1 MSVKERIV
9 FFLLCILAVL
19 DALTI
24 HPVIVQMGL
33 AAGLK
38 QGSILTPFFIAG
50 FVAAFVISLIKS
62 SFLQSRY
69 IKKSVVTL
77 FFIALTYGIVFAL
90 FDNSYLEG
98 DLRAIG
104 ICVVAAI
111 IGYES
116 RLTENNYSVLLL
128 VFATSVT
135 FVGLMQVLTNIGGF
149 IIESVYLVNS
159 KNTLGV
165 FLANAAIIYFYF
177 ALRSKKFKVLFL
189 AAAFFVLFLILTAR
203 CRAAFVATV
212 LVLLYLTREY
222 YKNINL
228 FLLILFTIPVIALLL
243 TNDIISDY
251 VYNSFYSGY
260 EGGDVT
266 SGRSARNEETFGF
279 VMDNLLTGNLILKS
293 DMEQVHNFILCKLF
307 QTGILFSIPVL
318 YHYFFTILFSF
329 KAIRKQDIKI
339 VQNLGLILL
348 MVPFI
353 ISLAE
358 YTLPYGPGTATVF
371 NFIFFGVALRNI
383 PSLKHSITI

>member
-69 IKKSVVTL
+69 IKKSVVAL

-116 RLTENNYSVLLL
+116 RLTENNFSVLLL

-177 ALRSKKFKVLFL
+177 GLRSKKFKVLFL

-212 LVLLYLTREY
+212 LILLYLTREY

-228 FLLILFTIPVIALLL
+228 FVLILFTIPVIALLL

-307 QTGILFSIPVL
+307 RTGILFSIPVL